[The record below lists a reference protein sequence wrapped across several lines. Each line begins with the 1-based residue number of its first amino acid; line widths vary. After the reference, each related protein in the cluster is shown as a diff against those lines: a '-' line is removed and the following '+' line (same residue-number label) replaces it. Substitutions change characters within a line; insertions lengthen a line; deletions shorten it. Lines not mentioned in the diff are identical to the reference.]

1 MVVASVRVSVFQERC
16 QLPSLEKF
24 FCPFYF
30 WVSKGPL
37 AYEMLKMVA
46 EYCEFFYMAIFF

>member
-46 EYCEFFYMAIFF
+46 EYCEFFYMAIF